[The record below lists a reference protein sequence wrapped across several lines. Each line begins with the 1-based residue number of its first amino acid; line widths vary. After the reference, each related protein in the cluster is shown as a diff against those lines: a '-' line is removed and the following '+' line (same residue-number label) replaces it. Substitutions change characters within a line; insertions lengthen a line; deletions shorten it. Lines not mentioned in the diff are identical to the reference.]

1 MNQSAF
7 ISIKVEY
14 DDTYRMPHGPVWHSV
29 TLAIEPAPAG
39 TSRGA
44 RQVKDMIRDA
54 IERLVPRYDMYGSF
68 SSTSDGFET
77 AVPIHQ
83 LQTERIELT
92 ATTPEKERNETAATD
107 FAQDLVTTLSQ
118 HPLYESFKNQATALP
133 PPLPSPINYMYDA
146 L

>member
-7 ISIKVEY
+7 ISIKVK
-14 DDTYRMPHGPVWHSV
+14 DHDTYRMPHGPVWHSV

-44 RQVKDMIRDA
+44 RQVKDMIMDA
-54 IERLVPRYDMYGSF
+54 IERLVPRYDMNGSF

-83 LQTERIELT
+83 LQTKRIELT
-92 ATTPEKERNETAATD
+92 ATTPAKERKETAATD
-107 FAQDLVTTLSQ
+107 FAQNLVDTLSQ
-118 HPLYESFKNQATALP
+118 HPLYESFKNQANLP
-133 PPLPSPINYMYDA
+133 PPLPSPINYDA